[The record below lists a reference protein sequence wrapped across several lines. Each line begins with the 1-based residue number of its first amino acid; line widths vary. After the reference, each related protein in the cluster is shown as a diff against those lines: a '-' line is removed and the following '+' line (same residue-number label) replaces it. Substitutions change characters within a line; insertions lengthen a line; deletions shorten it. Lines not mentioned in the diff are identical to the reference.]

1 MNAVAAPDDYLD
13 PNWNHGLAQAEWV
26 DFIGEPVREIWKN
39 FSDEQRKRLA
49 ANADAIAM
57 NLMRCE

>member
-1 MNAVAAPDDYLD
+1 MNSIAPPDDYLN
-13 PNWNHGLAQAEWV
+13 PNWSHGLAQAEWV
-26 DFIGEPVREIWKN
+26 DFIGEPVREIWHT